1 MRTPPRSRPGVI
13 RTIIQRF
20 HAENMA
26 QTSSA
31 LAFTTLLA
39 LVPLIALIVSLAN
52 SIPFSE
58 TLIKRLDVVLVENL
72 LPTGAGKTIAG
83 YVGQFTQKASR
94 LTVPGLAML
103 GLTAFLLMHTIER
116 TFNHLWHVKPRP
128 LLARLK
134 LYGFVMA
141 VWPFMLGAIAAL
153 MSYAV
158 TVSLGFVQEANWV
171 RPFVL
176 KAVSMILLGLFF
188 AFLYYA
194 VPNARVLRRAAVA
207 GGAFASL
214 AFAAMQK
221 GFELYLGSFG
231 VLKSVYGA
239 FAAVPIFLIWLHL
252 SWAVV
257 LIGGLIVATAFRPP
271 RR

>member
-1 MRTPPRSRPGVI
+1 MRSPSRAGSGVI
-13 RTIIQRF
+13 RTIVQRF
-20 HAENMA
+20 RTENMA

-39 LVPLIALIVSLAN
+39 LVPLITLIVSVAN
-52 SIPFSE
+52 SIPFFDG
-58 TLIKRLDVVLVENL
+58 LIKRLDAVLVETL
-72 LPTGAGKTIAG
+72 LPTGAGRTIAG
-83 YVGQFTQKASR
+83 YVGQFAQKAR
-94 LTVPGLAML
+94 KLTVPGIAML
-103 GLTAFLLMHTIER
+103 GITAFLLMHTIER
-116 TFNHLWHVKPRP
+116 AFNHLWHVKPRP

-134 LYGFVMA
+134 LYAFVMA

-158 TVSLGFVQEANWV
+158 TVSLGFVQESSWI
-171 RPFVL
+171 RPFVF

-194 VPNARVLRRAAVA
+194 VPNVRVARTAALV
-207 GGAFASL
+207 GGVFASL

-221 GFELYLGSFG
+221 GFEIYLGSFG
-231 VLKSVYGA
+231 TFKSIYGA

-257 LIGGLIVATAFRPP
+257 LIGGLIAATAFRPA